1 MNAVPTSAAGA
12 RLRSEL
18 APLADRLLVL
28 GAVRLVTVVVVLV
41 TMVVVP
47 DVTGRLDGGLE
58 LAAATYAFVAVVAEV
73 VRRLVSVR
81 AIGLVNVMLLLDGA
95 WIAYVLARTGGP
107 DSVFVFL
114 LPLHVVAVTLLLSYR
129 SGLKVTA
136 WHSLLA
142 FLGYFAAVG
151 DLIDIPV
158 DPDRATLHA
167 LALWLVAFGTAGFS
181 AVSERELRRGK
192 ADLRA
197 HAELATS
204 LEETRDADEVAS
216 LLLAHAVRFFGFRRG
231 AVVIR
236 RECGW
241 EVRAR
246 DGEVEV
252 VVRHGDAAHVDSV
265 VGRTWESRRAVLVR
279 GLDEG
284 DVVLAA
290 ALPWATNLVVVP
302 MVAGGAP
309 VGALVLEQGGGG
321 HARIRGRVVEA
332 VAKLASHAAL
342 ALRNAALL
350 DEVGRLAH
358 VDSLTGL
365 ANRRVFEEALAREV
379 ARATRGGEPV
389 SLVLFD
395 VDHFKSVNDTLGHQE
410 GDEVLRAVAT
420 ALAEACRD
428 ADLPARYGGEEFA
441 VLLPACPPR
450 EAYRVAERLRA
461 AVAAADTSMPVTVSA
476 GVAALPAHASTADEL
491 LRKADDALYAAKRG
505 GRDRTVRARARSS
518 RHGPVHPRRRRAVR
532 SDLRPAPPSAAR
544 RAS

>member
-1 MNAVPTSAAGA
+1 MTGRPSSVAST

-28 GAVRLVTVVVVLV
+28 GSARLATVLV
-41 TMVVVP
+41 VAVVMLVAS
-47 DVTGRLDGGLE
+47 DVTGPLDGGLR
-58 LAAATYAFVAVVAEV
+58 LAALTYAGVAAVAEV
-73 VRRLVSVR
+73 VRRMVSVR
-81 AIGLVNVMLLLDGA
+81 AIGLVNVMLLLDGV
-95 WIAYVLARTGGP
+95 WVAYVLARTGGP
-107 DSVFVFL
+107 DSVFSFL

-142 FLGYFAAVG
+142 FVGYFAAAG
-151 DLIDIPV
+151 ELIDIPV

-192 ADLRA
+192 AELRA

-216 LLLAHAVRFFGFRRG
+216 LLLAHAVAFFGFRRG

-236 RECGW
+236 RPSGW
-241 EVRAR
+241 EVRSREA
-246 DGEVEV
+246 DVEV
-252 VVRHGDAAHVDSV
+252 VVRHGDREHVDAV
-265 VGRTWESRRAVLVR
+265 VARTWESRTPALVR
-279 GLDEG
+279 TLDDA
-284 DVVLAA
+284 DVVLAE
-290 ALPWATNLVVVP
+290 ALPWASNLVVVP

-309 VGALVLEQGGGG
+309 VGALVLEQGGSG
-321 HARIRGRVVEA
+321 HARIRGRVVSA

-365 ANRRVFEEALAREV
+365 ANRRVFEEALGREV
-379 ARATRGGEPV
+379 ARATRSGEPV

-395 VDHFKSVNDTLGHQE
+395 VDYFKTVNDTLGHQE
-410 GDEVLRAVAT
+410 GDEVLRRVAA
-420 ALAEACRD
+420 ALAEACRE

-441 VLLPACPPR
+441 VLLPACSPG
-450 EAYRVAERLRA
+450 EGYRVAERLRA
-461 AVAAADTSMPVTVSA
+461 AVAAAEVSMPVTMSA
-476 GVAALPAHASTADEL
+476 GVAGLPAHASTPDEL
-491 LRKADDALYAAKRG
+491 LRKADDALYAAKRA
-505 GRDRTVRARARSS
+505 GRDRTMRARARSS
-518 RHGPVHPRRRRAVR
+518 RHAHVAPRRRRPAR
-532 SDLRPAPPSAAR
+532 GHPRPAPPSPPR
-544 RAS
+544 RAG